1 MLAIQIEKLIRQS
14 YEIKSCWSVY
24 YKTRILDI
32 VGIFF
37 IIKYVDLELIVYI
50 INLDVVSSYKVF
62 STFDSM
68 FLSTY
73 IANLIQ

>member
-14 YEIKSCWSVY
+14 YEIKSCSSVY